1 MKNVSQKTISM
12 VQLAL
17 LGAIIILMTLI
28 PFLGYIPLGIIRA
41 TIIHVPVIIG
51 SIVLGPK
58 KGALLG
64 LLFGLTSLWNNTVNP
79 TPTSFVFTPFYTIGD
94 LGGSP
99 LSLVICIV
107 PRILVGVV
115 PYYVYKLMYYK
126 IFKHRKGLRTPS
138 LIVAGISGALT
149 NTLLVMNMIYL
160 FFGKGYAAANGIK
173 DLVKSG
179 LPQDVAANVI
189 QKMGITSD
197 SAFSTLTQY
206 ISADDA
212 HRLISKIS
220 TSVSEIYSTFIVPVI
235 GLNGILEAAVAGILV
250 AAIASALLMLNKN
263 S

>member
-1 MKNVSQKTISM
+1 MKNVSQRTISM

-17 LGAIIILMTLI
+17 LGAIIVLMTLI

-99 LSLVICIV
+99 LSLIVCIV
-107 PRILVGVV
+107 PRVLVGVV
-115 PYYVYKLMYYK
+115 PYYIYKLIYDK
-126 IFKHRKGLRTPS
+126 LFSRKKGLRTPS
-138 LIVAGISGALT
+138 LFIAGISGALT

-160 FFGKGYAAANGIK
+160 FFGRGYAEASGIK
-173 DLVKSG
+173 TLVSSG
-179 LPQDVAANVI
+179 VPQEAA
-189 QKMGITSD
+189 TSIMNALGSSEAAALD
-197 SAFSTLTQY
+197 MLANYIDPSAASDM
-206 ISADDA
+206 IA
-212 HRLISKIS
+212 RLQ
-220 TSVSEIYSTFIVPVI
+220 TSVSQIYSTFIIPVI
-235 GLNGILEAAVAGILV
+235 GFNGILEAIVAGVLT
-250 AAIASALLMLNKN
+250 AAVASALLVMNKN
-263 S
+263 G